1 MGSYNCKDCFDRDIS
16 VMNELLINANSI
28 NNESIHENMRNT
40 RSDRIKILKS
50 SNSENEII
58 NIETLNTGIKLN
70 KIPSVKNLKK
80 NQKILRKE
88 ERDNNILLKTELN
101 KINDINIDMN
111 NINQKNQ
118 LNNSEEIKKIIE
130 LQRKQILAQEKII
143 EEYKNKQL
151 ILDKQK
157 KELEQTQQNLL
168 AKSQNIDKKKSYMMI
183 NNTQFN
189 NKNIFPKI
197 RQSQTAM
204 RNIKQKL
211 SLSKSTPKLKIKK
224 DLQNNDLPYNDIE
237 PNMIPFQSN
246 QFEKTLILKPNF
258 NNFEENIEENDNYER
273 VDEFNEE
280 NEYLMN
286 SNQNYQS
293 KKFKIETYEPIEQGN
308 KNENNDNYNNYNE
321 IFDNNKLI
329 LEPRDSINNNLRK
342 AVKYKSN
349 NNNEKSKKNKKNK
362 KDLCPKDSGQNG
374 VNINFRGTFENEN
387 KHSIK
392 KDIFNIKQIGP
403 RDSRRKEEYE
413 FNNDNNNDNNDYP
426 YIISNDNIIEQVNN
440 NNEVLI
446 SQPDIFN
453 NNNNNIYF
461 SSEYNIHE
469 QESPKFNSDINS
481 SMQNEEMN
489 AANYEPYLNQVDDI
503 NVVMS
508 PEPVIFPK
516 DNQIQDINNYA
527 IDNPLLYSDDKIN
540 INYLENKN
548 EFFQE

>member
-1 MGSYNCKDCFDRDIS
+1 MGSYYCKDCLDRDIS
-16 VMNELLINANSI
+16 VMNEILINANSV
-28 NNESIHENMRNT
+28 NNESIHENNLNT

-50 SNSENEII
+50 NKSENEII
-58 NIETLNTGIKLN
+58 DIEKINTGIKLN

-101 KINDINIDMN
+101 KINDINIDIN

-118 LNNSEEIKKIIE
+118 LNNSDEIKKIIE

-143 EEYKNKQL
+143 EEYKNKEL

-168 AKSQNIDKKKSYMMI
+168 IKSQNIDKKKSYMI
-183 NNTQFN
+183 VNNTQLY
-189 NKNIFPKI
+189 NKNNFPKI
-197 RQSQTAM
+197 KQSQTTT
-204 RNIKQKL
+204 RNIKKKL
-211 SLSKSTPKLKIKK
+211 SISKSTPKLKIKK
-224 DLQNNDLPYNDIE
+224 VLQKTDLPYNDIN
-237 PNMIPFQSN
+237 PNMIPFQLN
-246 QFEKTLILKPNF
+246 QFEKTLILKPSF
-258 NNFEENIEENDNYER
+258 NNFEENLEENDNYER
-273 VDEFNEE
+273 VDEFDEE

-293 KKFKIETYEPIEQGN
+293 KKFKIETYEPIEPGN
-308 KNENNDNYNNYNE
+308 KNENNDNYDYNE

-329 LEPRDSINNNLRK
+329 LEPRDSINNSLRK
-342 AVKYKSN
+342 ALKYKPN
-349 NNNEKSKKNKKNK
+349 DNNERSKKNKG
-362 KDLCPKDSGQNG
+362 PKDSGQNG
-374 VNINFRGTFENEN
+374 LNINFRGTFENEN
-387 KHSIK
+387 KNSIK

-413 FNNDNNNDNNDYP
+413 FNSDNNNDNNEYP
-426 YIISNDNIIEQVNN
+426 YIISNDNIIEQINN
-440 NNEVLI
+440 NNKEVLI
-446 SQPDIFN
+446 SHPDIF
-453 NNNNNIYF
+453 NNNNIYF
-461 SSEYNIHE
+461 SSEYNNHE

-481 SMQNEEMN
+481 SIQNEENIEIKTDIN
-489 AANYEPYLNQVDDI
+489 ADNYNPYLNQVDDI

-508 PEPVIFPK
+508 TEPVIFNK
-516 DNQIQDINNYA
+516 EDINNYV